1 MPTSYSK
8 FRVRLRSQV
17 AAIGLDY
24 ALGRVSIR
32 GFSLL
37 LLQFF
42 PYIFVIVLL
51 RTRTLKRQAGGG
63 LRVVPLHIG
72 RAATQPSNIP
82 KPDGGEALTPP
93 VFA

>member
-51 RTRTLKRQAGGG
+51 PTRTLRRQAGG
-63 LRVVPLHIG
+63 LCVVPLHIG

-82 KPDGGEALTPP
+82 EPDGGEALTPP